1 MDTEIQENKDELR
14 AQLDQDV
21 KAFLKSGGK
30 IRCLGADAYKHDAA
44 KLNRKQWLSRLKPK
58 HTPGIM
64 RASRGVV
71 YERYIVVQQ
80 RQGVDG

>member
-44 KLNRKQWLSRLKPK
+44 KLNRKQWLQQAKAQTHARHYESK
-58 HTPGIM
+58 
-64 RASRGVV
+64 SRG
-71 YERYIVVQQ
+71 
-80 RQGVDG
+80 GV